1 MNMEIKSS
9 TREEYLRRVN
19 VVVDY
24 INNHLDEELDLLM
37 LAQKSN
43 LSTYHFH
50 RIMKAF
56 LGETLGAY
64 ILRVRLETAARLL
77 RYSDLAIEQI
87 AYSIGY
93 EVPSSLSKS
102 FKQFY
107 NITPQEYRN
116 NKYYQIMKPIQINP
130 DLNLK
135 SPKVIELPTKKAIY
149 IHFTGAYAE
158 IDFGG
163 AWSRLWKYVKEN
175 NLFSA
180 GIEHI
185 SLYHDD
191 PKVTTS
197 DKLRTDICLVLP
209 KPAEPRGE
217 IGVKEIPGG
226 KYAVFLYQGPYTNLG
241 IVYDT
246 IFAQWLP
253 DCGYELRNAS
263 VFEKYINDPSR
274 TEEEKLKT
282 EIYIPLQ

>member
-1 MNMEIKSS
+1 MEIKSS
-9 TREEYLRRVN
+9 TREEYLKRVN

-24 INNHLDEELDLLM
+24 INNHLDEELDLQK
-37 LAQKSN
+37 LAEMSN

-56 LGETLGAY
+56 LGEPLGAY
-64 ILRVRLETAARLL
+64 IMRVRLETAVRLL
-77 RYSDLAIEQI
+77 RYTDLPVEQI
-87 AYSIGY
+87 AYSVGY
-93 EVPSSLSKS
+93 EMPSSLSKS

-107 NITPQEYRN
+107 DITPQEYRN
-116 NKYYQIMKPIQINP
+116 NKNFVIMKPVQLNP
-130 DLNLK
+130 DLKLK
-135 SPKVIELPTKKAIY
+135 SPKVIELETKKAIY
-149 IHFTGAYAE
+149 IRLNGAYSDL
-158 IDFGG
+158 DFCG
-163 AWSRLWKYVKEN
+163 AWTRLWAYVKEQK
-175 NLFSA
+175 LFSA

-185 SLYHDD
+185 SIYHDD

-197 DKLRTDICLVLP
+197 EKLRTDVCLVLP
-209 KPAEPRGE
+209 KPAEPKGE
-217 IGVKEIPGG
+217 IGVKEIAGG

-253 DCGYELRNAS
+253 GSGYELRNAPL
-263 VFEKYINDPSR
+263 FEKYLNDPSR

>member
-1 MNMEIKSS
+1 MEIKSS
-9 TREEYLRRVN
+9 TREEYLKRVN

-24 INNHLDEELDLLM
+24 INNHLDEELDLQK
-37 LAQKSN
+37 LAEMSN

-64 ILRVRLETAARLL
+64 IIRVRLETAVRLL
-77 RYSDLAIEQI
+77 RYTDLPVEQI
-87 AYSIGY
+87 AYSVGY
-93 EVPSSLSKS
+93 EMPSSLSKS

-107 NITPQEYRN
+107 DITPLEYRN
-116 NKYYQIMKPIQINP
+116 NKNFVIMKPVQLNP

-135 SPKVIELPTKKAIY
+135 SPKVIDIETKKAIY
-149 IHFTGAYAE
+149 IRLTGAYSE
-158 IDFGG
+158 LDFCG
-163 AWSRLWKYVKEN
+163 AWGKLWAYVKEN
-175 NLFSA
+175 KLFSA

-185 SLYHDD
+185 SIYYDD

-197 DKLRTDICLVLP
+197 EKLRTDVCLVLP
-209 KPAEPRGE
+209 KPAEPKGE
-217 IGVKEIPGG
+217 IGVKEITGG

-246 IFAQWLP
+246 IFAKWLP
-253 DCGYELRNAS
+253 DCGYELRNAPLY
-263 VFEKYINDPSR
+263 EKYINDPSR
-274 TEEEKLKT
+274 TEEAKLKT

>member
-1 MNMEIKSS
+1 MEIKSS
-9 TREEYLRRVN
+9 TREEYLKRVN

-24 INNHLDEELDLLM
+24 INNHLEEELDLQK
-37 LAQKSN
+37 LAEMSN

-64 ILRVRLETAARLL
+64 IIRVRLETAVRLL
-77 RYSDLAIEQI
+77 RYTDLPVEQI
-87 AYSIGY
+87 AYSVGY
-93 EVPSSLSKS
+93 EMPSSLSKS

-107 NITPQEYRN
+107 DIAPLEYRN
-116 NKYYQIMKPIQINP
+116 NKNFVIMKPVQLNP
-130 DLNLK
+130 DLKLK
-135 SPKVIELPTKKAIY
+135 SPKVIDIETKKAIY
-149 IHFTGAYAE
+149 IRLTGAYSE
-158 IDFGG
+158 LDFCG
-163 AWSRLWKYVKEN
+163 AWGKLWAYVKEN
-175 NLFSA
+175 KLFSA

-185 SLYHDD
+185 SIYHDD

-197 DKLRTDICLVLP
+197 EKLRTDVCLVLP
-209 KPAEPRGE
+209 KPAEPKGE
-217 IGVKEIPGG
+217 IGVKEIAGG

-253 DCGYELRNAS
+253 DSGYELRNAPLY
-263 VFEKYINDPSR
+263 EKYINDPSR
-274 TEEEKLKT
+274 TEEAKLKT

>member
-1 MNMEIKSS
+1 MEIKTS
-9 TREEYLRRVN
+9 TREEYLKRVN

-24 INNHLDEELDLLM
+24 INNHLDEELDLQK
-37 LAQKSN
+37 LAEMSN

-64 ILRVRLETAARLL
+64 IIRVRLETAVRLL
-77 RYSDLAIEQI
+77 RYTDLPVEQI
-87 AYSIGY
+87 AYSVGY
-93 EVPSSLSKS
+93 EMPSSLSKS

-107 NITPQEYRN
+107 DITPLEYRN
-116 NKYYQIMKPIQINP
+116 NKNFVIMKPVQLNP

-135 SPKVIELPTKKAIY
+135 SPKVIDIETKKAIY
-149 IHFTGAYAE
+149 IRLTGAYSE
-158 IDFGG
+158 LDFCG
-163 AWSRLWKYVKEN
+163 AWGKLWAYVKEN
-175 NLFSA
+175 KLFSA

-185 SLYHDD
+185 SIYHDD

-197 DKLRTDICLVLP
+197 EKLRTDVCLVLP
-209 KPAEPRGE
+209 KPAEPKGE
-217 IGVKEIPGG
+217 IGVKEIAGG

-246 IFAQWLP
+246 IFAKWLP
-253 DCGYELRNAS
+253 DCGYELRNAPLY
-263 VFEKYINDPSR
+263 EKYINDPSR
-274 TEEEKLKT
+274 TEEAKLKT

>member
-102 FKQFY
+102 LYKSW
-107 NITPQEYRN
+107 NCIR
-116 NKYYQIMKPIQINP
+116 YYFCSM
-130 DLNLK
+130 
-135 SPKVIELPTKKAIY
+135 VA
-149 IHFTGAYAE
+149 
-158 IDFGG
+158 
-163 AWSRLWKYVKEN
+163 RLW
-175 NLFSA
+175 
-180 GIEHI
+180 
-185 SLYHDD
+185 
-191 PKVTTS
+191 
-197 DKLRTDICLVLP
+197 LRT
-209 KPAEPRGE
+209 
-217 IGVKEIPGG
+217 
-226 KYAVFLYQGPYTNLG
+226 
-241 IVYDT
+241 
-246 IFAQWLP
+246 
-253 DCGYELRNAS
+253 S
-263 VFEKYINDPSR
+263 
-274 TEEEKLKT
+274 
-282 EIYIPLQ
+282 

>member
-1 MNMEIKSS
+1 MEIKTS
-9 TREEYLRRVN
+9 TREEYLKRVN

-24 INNHLDEELDLLM
+24 INNHLDEELDLQK
-37 LAQKSN
+37 LAEMSS

-64 ILRVRLETAARLL
+64 IIRVRLETAVRLL
-77 RYSDLAIEQI
+77 RYTDLPVEQI
-87 AYSIGY
+87 AYSVGY
-93 EVPSSLSKS
+93 EMPSSLSKS

-107 NITPQEYRN
+107 DITPLEYRN
-116 NKYYQIMKPIQINP
+116 NKNFVIMKPVQLNP
-130 DLNLK
+130 DLKLK
-135 SPKVIELPTKKAIY
+135 SPKVIDIETKKAIY
-149 IHFTGAYAE
+149 IRLTGAYSE
-158 IDFGG
+158 LDFCG
-163 AWSRLWKYVKEN
+163 AWGKLWAYVKEN
-175 NLFSA
+175 KLFSA

-185 SLYHDD
+185 SIYHDD

-197 DKLRTDICLVLP
+197 EKLRTDVCLVLP
-209 KPAEPRGE
+209 KPAEPKGE
-217 IGVKEIPGG
+217 IGVKEIAGG

-253 DCGYELRNAS
+253 DSGYELRNAPLY
-263 VFEKYINDPSR
+263 EKYINDPSR
-274 TEEEKLKT
+274 TEEAKLKT

>member
-1 MNMEIKSS
+1 MEIKSS
-9 TREEYLRRVN
+9 TREEYLKRVN

-24 INNHLDEELDLLM
+24 INNHLDEELDLQK
-37 LAQKSN
+37 LAEMSN

-64 ILRVRLETAARLL
+64 IIRVRLETAVRLL
-77 RYSDLAIEQI
+77 RYTDLPVEQI
-87 AYSIGY
+87 AYSVGY
-93 EVPSSLSKS
+93 EMPSSLSKS

-107 NITPQEYRN
+107 DITPLEYRN
-116 NKYYQIMKPIQINP
+116 NKNFVIMKPVQLNP

-135 SPKVIELPTKKAIY
+135 SPKVIDIETKKAIY
-149 IHFTGAYAE
+149 IRLTGAYSE
-158 IDFGG
+158 LDFCG
-163 AWSRLWKYVKEN
+163 AWGKLWAYVKEN
-175 NLFSA
+175 KLFSA

-185 SLYHDD
+185 SIYHDD

-197 DKLRTDICLVLP
+197 EKLRTDVCLVLP
-209 KPAEPRGE
+209 KPAEPKGE
-217 IGVKEIPGG
+217 IGVKEITGG

-246 IFAQWLP
+246 IFAKWLP
-253 DCGYELRNAS
+253 DCGYELRNAPLY
-263 VFEKYINDPSR
+263 EKYINDPSR
-274 TEEEKLKT
+274 TEEAKLKT